1 MCSPPGMISANRESQ
16 DALYFHCEE
25 FLIAKFTLFYLHL
38 AAFVHLIA
46 VSIDLIKT
54 VWTIEKVLKM
64 NTYLTIFPE

>member
-1 MCSPPGMISANRESQ
+1 MCNQPGIISANRESQ

-46 VSIDLIKT
+46 VSIDLIKI
-54 VWTIEKVLKM
+54 VWTIEKFLKI
-64 NTYLTIFPE
+64 NTFPE